1 MPFRIRYALRQLLKS
16 PGFTATAVLG
26 LALGIGANVA
36 LFSVVNSVF
45 LRPLPYQEPDR
56 LVRLS
61 STHTPQNL
69 TRVGFS
75 YPRFLEV
82 RERQDVFSH
91 MALATFGAFTL
102 TGKGD
107 PEQVGALYASAEM
120 LPALGLAP
128 NPGRNFSADEDRP
141 GGEQV
146 ALISR
151 RFLQRHL
158 VGQSAG
164 PEGPASKDP
173 ASSAIGQS
181 ITLDGR
187 PYTIIGV
194 LPEAA
199 GAFPLNQVEVWVP
212 RPAEVP
218 FLIASQLN
226 GGGFFFQ
233 VIARLKAGISIDR
246 AQEAMNVIEGGY
258 RTAHPNNVDAPS
270 KIELVSVLEDAVG
283 GDQRSYLMLFGAV
296 GCVLLIACANIANLL
311 LARFAARRKEIAA
324 RFALG
329 ANRSDVV
336 SQLVTESMMVAVAG
350 GALGLLL
357 ASLALKIIVS
367 SGENV
372 IPRAIDIQ
380 LDPMALAFT
389 LVVTLITGL
398 AIGLLPALQASA
410 VNVQETLKQA
420 SRGSTGPGQRLRAGL
435 LIAEVSLSVVLLVG
449 AGLLLASFARLQRVE
464 PGFTPDGL
472 FTAQVVLPAQ
482 RYDRPKLIVF
492 FERFYERLT
501 AMPGVTSVA
510 LSDRVPLTGGTTPAP
525 VAVQGTSIPPLSAR
539 PLANRHLVSPRY
551 FQTLGIPIKAGREF
565 DTRDSSTVP
574 HTVVINEAFAKQYFP
589 DVANPIGRTLI
600 TGMGQ
605 LPSEVV
611 GIVADVRAQNLNTPP
626 APDYFLPA
634 LQRPETFT
642 NVIVRAS
649 GAPADIETRIR
660 AALRSVDPDLPLLQ
674 PQMLTTRIAATVADR
689 RLALVLLAS
698 FAGLAL
704 LLASMGVYSVM
715 AHLVAFRTS
724 EIGIRMALGA
734 TPGSVMR
741 MVLGHSSRLTLIGIG
756 LGVAGAYAVSRLM
769 RQVLFEVDPANP
781 IFYVAVSGTLLLVA
795 VVASWFPAR
804 RATRIDPVIALRMD

>member
-102 TGKGD
+102 TGNGD
-107 PEQVGALYASAEM
+107 PEQARRALRVGRDAAGAR
-120 LPALGLAP
+120 ARP
-128 NPGRNFSADEDRP
+128 NPGRNFSTDEDRP
-141 GGEQV
+141 GGEAV

-151 RFLQRHL
+151 RFWQRHFNS
-158 VGQSAG
+158 Q
-164 PEGPASKDP
+164 E
-173 ASSAIGQS
+173 SAIGQA

-199 GAFPLNQVEVWVP
+199 GAFPLNQLQVWVP

-218 FLIASQLN
+218 FLIPSQLN

-233 VIARLKAGISIDR
+233 VIARLR
-246 AQEAMNVIEGGY
+246 ARRHARARARSDERHRGRLSHRRI
-258 RTAHPNNVDAPS
+258 RTTWTRPPNRSRSAPRRRRRRRPA
-270 KIELVSVLEDAVG
+270 ELPDAVRRG
-283 GDQRSYLMLFGAV
+283 GMRAAHRV
-296 GCVLLIACANIANLL
+296 
-311 LARFAARRKEIAA
+311 REHREPAARAVRRSPQGNRRAIRARRQPQRHRLATRHRKH
-324 RFALG
+324 
-329 ANRSDVV
+329 D
-336 SQLVTESMMVAVAG
+336 G
-350 GALGLLL
+350 GSRRRRTRLLL
-357 ASLALKIIVS
+357 ASLALKVIVS
-367 SGENV
+367 SGDDV

-420 SRGSTGPGQRLRAGL
+420 SRGSTGAGQRLRAGL
-435 LIAEVSLSVVLLVG
+435 LVAEVSLSVVLLVG

-472 FTAQVVLPAQ
+472 FTAQIVLPAQ
-482 RYDRPKLIVF
+482 RYARPKLIVVL
-492 FERFYERLT
+492 RTVLR
-501 AMPGVTSVA
+501 APHRDARRDSVA
-510 LSDRVPLTGGTTPAP
+510 LSDRVPLTGGNTPAP
-525 VAVQGTSIPPLSAR
+525 VAVQGTSIPPLSER

-551 FQTLGIPIKAGREF
+551 FETLGIPIRSGREF
-565 DTRDSSTVP
+565 DDTRLAPRVP

-589 DVANPIGRTLI
+589 GVANPIGRTLI

-611 GIVADVRAQNLNTPP
+611 GVVADVRAQNLEH
-626 APDYFLPA
+626 AAGARLLPA
-634 LQRPETFT
+634 RAAAARDVYQ
-642 NVIVRAS
+642 RAS
-649 GAPADIETRIR
+649 CAPKAIRPPDRAADPRGAALGRSGPAVAPA
-660 AALRSVDPDLPLLQ
+660 
-674 PQMLTTRIAATVADR
+674 ADADDAHR
-689 RLALVLLAS
+689 RDCRGSTSSPSSCWRHSLAS
-698 FAGLAL
+698 RFCSR
-704 LLASMGVYSVM
+704 AS
-715 AHLVAFRTS
+715 
-724 EIGIRMALGA
+724 
-734 TPGSVMR
+734 
-741 MVLGHSSRLTLIGIG
+741 
-756 LGVAGAYAVSRLM
+756 
-769 RQVLFEVDPANP
+769 
-781 IFYVAVSGTLLLVA
+781 
-795 VVASWFPAR
+795 ASTA
-804 RATRIDPVIALRMD
+804 

>member
-1 MPFRIRYALRQLLKS
+1 MPFRIRYAIRQLLKS

-45 LRPLPYQEPDR
+45 LRPLPYHEPDR
-56 LVRLS
+56 LVRLA

-91 MALATFGAFTL
+91 MALASFGAFTL

-141 GGEQV
+141 GGEAV

-158 VGQSAG
+158 AGQDSAVGQA
-164 PEGPASKDP
+164 
-173 ASSAIGQS
+173 

-218 FLIASQLN
+218 FLVPSQLN

-233 VIARLKAGISIDR
+233 VIARLKNGVPLER
-246 AQEAMNVIEGGY
+246 AREAMNVIEGGY

-270 KIELVSVLEDAVG
+270 EIELVPVLEDAVG

-329 ANRSDVV
+329 ASRGDVV
-336 SQLVTESMMVAVAG
+336 LQLVTESMMVAAAG

-357 ASLALKIIVS
+357 ASFALKIIVS
-367 SGENV
+367 SGEDV

-389 LVVTLITGL
+389 VVVTLITGL

-420 SRGSTGPGQRLRAGL
+420 SRGSTGTGQRLRAGL

-464 PGFTPDGL
+464 PGFTPEGL

-492 FERFYERLT
+492 FEQFYERLT

-551 FQTLGIPIKAGREF
+551 FQTLRIPIRAGREF

-589 DVANPIGRTLI
+589 GVANPIGRTLI

-611 GIVADVRAQNLNTPP
+611 GVVADVRAQNLNTPP

-649 GAPADIETRIR
+649 GAPADIENRIR

-704 LLASMGVYSVM
+704 LLASLGVYSVM

-734 TPGSVMR
+734 TPR
-741 MVLGHSSRLTLIGIG
+741 HRPL
-756 LGVAGAYAVSRLM
+756 
-769 RQVLFEVDPANP
+769 
-781 IFYVAVSGTLLLVA
+781 
-795 VVASWFPAR
+795 
-804 RATRIDPVIALRMD
+804 